1 MTDLSDLDGIFPNS
15 VRWNAE
21 DGFLAISAYNSETA
35 ERELREVPLG
45 REATFALDLL
55 TRERGYGQI
64 RVGVYEMRLTPI
76 GSPPPPKPDDPEF
89 RPALGCWLWNP
100 NIGEVR
106 LETNATLFREA
117 VANIWDKSRFE
128 PQAAEGL
135 QPVICFA
142 DRVSKLIR
150 QVNKTFYAPVIKIAG
165 WVERGKVPGWQERA
179 PTVAPPKALP
189 ILSAPSTPISAPA
202 APAAPAVKKT
212 AKIKRAAKPGP
223 DDGLGGLLD
232 NDPIPFN

>member
-106 LETNATLFREA
+106 LETNATLFRGA

-142 DRVSKLIR
+142 DRVSKLVK
-150 QVNKTFYAPVIKIAG
+150 QVGKTFYAPVIRLVG
-165 WVERGKVPGWQERA
+165 WVERDRVPGWSART
-179 PTVAPPKALP
+179 PTVLPPAAPLILP
-189 ILSAPSTPISAPA
+189 APSVPAPSTP
-202 APAAPAVKKT
+202 AVKKAPK
-212 AKIKRAAKPGP
+212 AKKAAAKPGP
-223 DDGLGGLLD
+223 GDPHADLNDD
-232 NDPIPFN
+232 IPWK